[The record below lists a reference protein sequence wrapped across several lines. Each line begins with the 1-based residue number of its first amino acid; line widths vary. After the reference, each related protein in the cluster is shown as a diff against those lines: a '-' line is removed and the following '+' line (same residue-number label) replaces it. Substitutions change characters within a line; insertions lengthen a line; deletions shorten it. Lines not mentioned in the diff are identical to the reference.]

1 MSCGFQS
8 DLQDS
13 ARMRC
18 ELMNKPSKEITED
31 LRFVGVNQ
39 DNAVCR
45 CKFGGIVLMSDEKVD
60 ERNGEAVR

>member
-1 MSCGFQS
+1 
-8 DLQDS
+8 
-13 ARMRC
+13 MRC